1 MKLSNQNE
9 AQLVARIEDLKADL
23 SFNFG
28 QICELLTQIKSHYLH
43 KDPMFKWYREVGT
56 GKLLPETVMTFARK
70 PDYLKHLCGY
80 SRETQMSITRCNEF
94 NWCEEF
100 RGEIV
105 EKRTDWKKMSSAAF
119 KRMFPIGGPVRSVHE
134 QRAIVEAE
142 LASKSKTH
150 VRQQPV
156 ARADGEK
163 QTFSL
168 GTQTVPLNVILGAL
182 REIGLEVRGLE
193 TLNQQK
199 EVA

>member
-1 MKLSNQNE
+1 MKLSNQSE
-9 AQLVARIEDLKADL
+9 AQIVARIEDLKADL
-23 SFNFG
+23 ALNFG
-28 QICELLTQIKSHYLH
+28 HICELLVQIKSHYLH

-80 SRETQMSITRCNEF
+80 NRETQMAITRGNEF
-94 NWCEEF
+94 NWCEDY
-100 RGEIV
+100 RGQIV
-105 EKRTDWKKMSSAAF
+105 EKRTDWRKMSVAAF
-119 KRMFPIGGPVRSVHE
+119 KRMFPIGGPVQSVHE
-134 QRAIVEAE
+134 QRATLEAE
-142 LASKSKTH
+142 LASKPTTH

-182 REIGLEVRGLE
+182 REIGLEVRGLSKLAKE
-193 TLNQQK
+193 T
-199 EVA
+199 V

>member
-23 SFNFG
+23 ALNFG
-28 QICELLTQIKSHYLH
+28 QICELLTQIKFHYLH

-80 SRETQMSITRCNEF
+80 NRDTQMAITRGNEF
-94 NWCEEF
+94 NWCDVVN
-100 RGEIV
+100 GEV
-105 EKRTDWKKMSSAAF
+105 REKRTDWKSMKSAAF
-119 KRMFPIGGPVRSVHE
+119 KRMFPIGGPVQSVHE
-134 QRAIVEAE
+134 QRAAIEAE
-142 LASKSKTH
+142 LASKPKTH

-156 ARADGEK
+156 ARADAEK

-182 REIGLEVRGLE
+182 LEIGLEVHQIAHPAR
-193 TLNQQK
+193 
-199 EVA
+199 